1 MVLFEEIGIDGEM
14 FTAKISVIDNEFNYK
29 HVISKY
35 VAGLL
40 KVVIPEEII
49 ADLDSG
55 STYIMVV
62 VHEENGAA
70 VILSKEK

>member
-1 MVLFEEIGIDGEM
+1 MVLFEEVRIDGDM
-14 FTAKISVIDNEFNYK
+14 FTAKISIIDNEFDYK

-35 VAGLL
+35 VSGLL
-40 KVVIPEEII
+40 KVAIPEEII
-49 ADLDSG
+49 TDLDSS